1 MTVKANL
8 FFINKLLS
16 DPRGPIG
23 KELQRTGIRV
33 HNKAKRYCPVDTG
46 RLRSSIR
53 STQAFEETHRQLVVR
68 VGTNVEYARFV
79 EMGTRY
85 MRARP
90 FLRRALNEEVR

>member
-8 FFINKLLS
+8 FYINKLLS
-16 DPRGPIG
+16 DPKGPVG
-23 KELQRTGIRV
+23 KQLRKTGIRV

-53 STQAFEETHRQLVVR
+53 STQPFEEVHRRLVVR
-68 VGTNVEYARFV
+68 VGTNVDYAAYV
-79 EMGTRY
+79 ELGTRY
-85 MRARP
+85 MSARP